1 MNFASTYPSG
11 DPWYVVRC
19 KPGRE
24 TYVANV
30 LQKSLGL
37 FVFLPEIA
45 IRQRGEVRH
54 LPFFPG
60 YLFVQVDLQMAPF
73 RRINKTHG
81 VLQVVAFGG
90 DPTPVSSSIL
100 EAISTKVDLLNTGN
114 HLPSYNF
121 SPGDL
126 VRLKNGPLYDL
137 EMVFVRPITRNER
150 VQVLLHFLGHMRE
163 IKVDPGKLEKIADA
177 ASYDK

>member
-1 MNFASTYPSG
+1 MNFASTYPSS

-19 KPGRE
+19 KPRKE

-30 LQKSLGL
+30 LQHNLGL
-37 FVFLPEIA
+37 FVFLPELVS
-45 IRQRGEVRH
+45 RQRGEVRH

-90 DPTPVSSSIL
+90 DPAPVPSSIL
-100 EAISTKVDLLNTGN
+100 EVISAKLDLLNTGN
-114 HLPSYNF
+114 HLSPHNF

-126 VRLKNGPLYDL
+126 VRFKNGPLYDL
-137 EMVFVRPITRNER
+137 EMVFVSPITPDKR
-150 VQVLLHFLGHMRE
+150 VQVLLHFLGHVRE
-163 IKVDPGKLEKIADA
+163 IEVDPGKLEKIANA
-177 ASYDK
+177 ASR